1 MKDRTR
7 SKGAKKPTRSHHG
20 DRVAELAHL
29 RIKRR
34 EARWKANPPLAA
46 APPSLWEIRDAL
58 DAARTSLP
66 AALRAGWLAHRLART
81 LCADFDSDSEFRM
94 PSVLDSLV
102 DNRFND
108 ETDELEDID
117 LRPRYKT
124 LMRHKRLWERFA
136 GHFGYDCDADPDLLF
151 SSGPSFARVF
161 LDRYGASSTSLA
173 RALADDEVSSRRQT
187 TQHCGGGR
195 APAVRKKQS
204 RPKGSAR

>member
-1 MKDRTR
+1 MKDRPR
-7 SKGAKKPTRSHHG
+7 SKGAKKPARSHHG
-20 DRVAELAHL
+20 SRIEELELLRV
-29 RIKRR
+29 KRR
-34 EARWKANPPLAA
+34 EARWKSNPPLAA
-46 APPSLWEIRDAL
+46 APPSLWDIRNAL

-66 AALRAGWLAHRLART
+66 AALRAGWLVHRLSRT
-81 LCADFDSDSEFRM
+81 LCADFDVYDGDRM
-94 PSVLDSLV
+94 PSVLDSLS
-102 DNRFND
+102 DTRFND

-151 SSGPSFARVF
+151 SSGPSLARVF
-161 LDRYGASSTSLA
+161 LDRYGASSASLA
-173 RALADDEVSSRRQT
+173 RALADDEGSSRRQT

>member
-1 MKDRTR
+1 MKDRPR

-20 DRVAELAHL
+20 SRIEELERLRV
-29 RIKRR
+29 KRR
-34 EARWKANPPLAA
+34 KARLKAKPPLAA

-81 LCADFDSDSEFRM
+81 LCADFDVYDGDRM

-108 ETDELEDID
+108 ETDEQEDID

-136 GHFGYDCDADPDLLF
+136 RAAGLDPDRPPDPVF
-151 SSGPSFARVF
+151 DESVPAPRGSPISAARA
-161 LDRYGASSTSLA
+161 LLA
-173 RALADDEVSSRRQT
+173 RARGTAAGLRAALTARRDCKAVDRFAD
-187 TQHCGGGR
+187 
-195 APAVRKKQS
+195 
-204 RPKGSAR
+204 

>member
-81 LCADFDSDSEFRM
+81 LCAGFDSDSEFRM

-136 GHFGYDCDADPDLLF
+136 RAAGLDPDR
-151 SSGPSFARVF
+151 PPDPVF
-161 LDRYGASSTSLA
+161 DESVPAQRGSPISAA
-173 RALADDEVSSRRQT
+173 RALLALARGT
-187 TQHCGGGR
+187 AAGLR
-195 APAVRKKQS
+195 AAL
-204 RPKGSAR
+204 AE